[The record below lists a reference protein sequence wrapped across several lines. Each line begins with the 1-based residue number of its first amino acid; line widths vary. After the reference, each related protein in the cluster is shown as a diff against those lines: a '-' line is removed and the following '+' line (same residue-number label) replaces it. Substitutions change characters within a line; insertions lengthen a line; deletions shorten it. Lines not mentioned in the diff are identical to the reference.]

1 MSRSPLTVPEHSE
14 LPPEV
19 RQVYVEIDR
28 KFGVFILPQ
37 LQQAGADDAV
47 ERLLQRGVE
56 LAGMAAQGEHTDLA
70 DHYRALLTEAQRE
83 LREARAHE
91 VQRESA
97 TRQERQRTAHI
108 DQVLA
113 AARTRLPA
121 SRMSRL
127 ETQLS
132 ESDTEV
138 SPDAKVA
145 LVEAAVLEWERL
157 NQTRQ
162 AREAE
167 RLADRAHMPVR
178 PRHTETS
185 RSRRAR
191 RDQAR
196 IIELARTYA
205 LGQEVAVRAG
215 GSVGAEVSAPDQ

>member
-1 MSRSPLTVPEHSE
+1 
-14 LPPEV
+14 
-19 RQVYVEIDR
+19 
-28 KFGVFILPQ
+28 
-37 LQQAGADDAV
+37 
-47 ERLLQRGVE
+47 
-56 LAGMAAQGEHTDLA
+56 
-70 DHYRALLTEAQRE
+70 
-83 LREARAHE
+83 
-91 VQRESA
+91 
-97 TRQERQRTAHI
+97 
-108 DQVLA
+108 
-113 AARTRLPA
+113 
-121 SRMSRL
+121 MSRL
-127 ETQLS
+127 EAQLS
-132 ESDTEV
+132 ESDAEV

-145 LVEAAVLEWERL
+145 MVDAAVLEWERL